1 MKGVVRVLPDRVA
14 NQIAAGEVIERPA
27 SIVKELVEN
36 GLDAGATR
44 VEIEFNKGGRTLIR
58 VEDNGHGMSRD
69 DALLSIERHATS
81 KIREASDLDHV
92 VSFGFRGEAL
102 PSIASVCRCVL
113 QTRMEGH
120 EVGTE
125 IVINGGRVLHVRDC
139 GMPVGTRIVITQ
151 LFNSVP
157 ARRKFLKSDRTEA
170 GHIIQAARLYALASP
185 SVAFSLVEDRRQV
198 FQSPVCPALVDRVAE
213 IFGRQVAEQVM
224 PVKGVQDDL
233 KIEGLLGRPGTGRS
247 TRHEMITFVNG
258 RPVENR
264 TLAYGILESYH
275 TLIPKGRYPVAF
287 LFLSID
293 PAGVDV
299 NVHPSKREIR
309 FRDEPR
315 VRGFTIRTILDCFRK
330 NSEERTREVR
340 IVTPPLPRAEPA
352 SFRPSGSP
360 KPGFT
365 GSSTPAPATSGP
377 TPSPVARPS
386 STDRAQSG
394 PAVTDTPHVEQRDS
408 AETEAENLG
417 WKFLGVFQGS
427 ICLFETDQGLV
438 LLDRRAA
445 EQRIW
450 YERLIKDFR
459 TGAVATQRLLFAV
472 PLELDPIGGA
482 IMADHLEFFDS
493 HGFEITLFGRNFF
506 RIEGVPAWLESEEV
520 EVFVRDLVDMIRQ
533 GRLSGRKPD
542 LAGETLARAAAL
554 RLAGRTSIPDEQT
567 ITTLVQ
573 ALFSCE
579 IPQSSPAGRPTYF
592 ELDSS
597 ELNRRF
603 HRGRT
608 TREEDLF

>member
-1 MKGVVRVLPDRVA
+1 MGVVSVLPDRVA

-36 GLDAGATR
+36 SLDAGSTR

-58 VEDNGHGMSRD
+58 VEDNGRGMSRD

-81 KIREASDLDHV
+81 KIREASDLDRV

-102 PSIASVCRCVL
+102 PSIASVCRFVL
-113 QTRMEGH
+113 QTRMEGD
-120 EVGTE
+120 EAGTE
-125 IVINGGRVLHVRDC
+125 IAINGGKFLHVRDC

-157 ARRKFLKSDRTEA
+157 ARRKFLKSDRTES

-185 SVAFSLVEDRRQV
+185 SVSFTLIEDRRPV

-224 PVKGVQDDL
+224 PVSGAQDDL
-233 KIEGLLGRPGTGRS
+233 KIEGLLGRPGRGRS

-275 TLIPKGRYPVAF
+275 TLIPRGRYPVAF

-309 FRDEPR
+309 FRDETR
-315 VRGFTIRTILDCFRK
+315 VRGFTIRTIIDCLR
-330 NSEERTREVR
+330 NDSEELGREAR
-340 IVTPPLPRAEPA
+340 IVKSPIPTPEPTPV
-352 SFRPSGSP
+352 RPSVDAGPGSQM
-360 KPGFT
+360 
-365 GSSTPAPATSGP
+365 
-377 TPSPVARPS
+377 SPVRVPTAPETTSKTASKTWNRDQNRPGSVNISAPHPEQTSPARATAS
-386 STDRAQSG
+386 
-394 PAVTDTPHVEQRDS
+394 
-408 AETEAENLG
+408 NLG
-417 WKFLGVFQGS
+417 WEFLGVFQGT
-427 ICLFETDQGLV
+427 ICLFETAQGLV

-450 YERLIKDFR
+450 YERLIRDFR
-459 TGAVATQRLLFAV
+459 SGEVAAQRLLFAV

-482 IMADHLEFFDS
+482 ILADHLEFFES
-493 HGFEITLFGRNFF
+493 HGFEIALFGRNFF
-506 RIEGVPAWLESEEV
+506 RIEGVPPWLESEEV

-542 LAGETLARAAAL
+542 LAGETLAKAAAL
-554 RLAGRTSIPDEQT
+554 RLAGRSAIPDKET
-567 ITTLVQ
+567 ISTLVE

-603 HRGRT
+603 HKGRT
-608 TREEDLF
+608 NPEEDLF

>member
-1 MKGVVRVLPDRVA
+1 V
-14 NQIAAGEVIERPA
+14 EV
-27 SIVKELVEN
+27 
-36 GLDAGATR
+36 
-44 VEIEFNKGGRTLIR
+44 EFSKGGRTLIR
-58 VEDNGHGMSRD
+58 VEDNGRGMSRD

-81 KIREASDLDHV
+81 KIREASDLDRV
-92 VSFGFRGEAL
+92 ISFGFRGEAL
-102 PSIASVCRCVL
+102 PSIASVCRFVL
-113 QTRMEGH
+113 QTRMEGT

-125 IVINGGRVLHVRDC
+125 IVINGGKLLHVRDC

-185 SVAFSLVEDRRQV
+185 SVAFTLIEDRRQV

-224 PVKGVQDDL
+224 PVSGAQEDL
-233 KIEGLLGRPGTGRS
+233 GIEGLLGRPGTGRS

-309 FRDEPR
+309 FRDESR
-315 VRGFTIRTILDCFRK
+315 VRGFTIRTILDCLRGD
-330 NSEERTREVR
+330 SEERTRRNREARVITPSAPSSGLDSSRPSVDVAPVPPPSSNR
-340 IVTPPLPRAEPA
+340 IPPQGSPRNPLP
-352 SFRPSGSP
+352 
-360 KPGFT
+360 
-365 GSSTPAPATSGP
+365 GP
-377 TPSPVARPS
+377 W
-386 STDRAQSG
+386 STDRGQSG
-394 PAVTDTPHVEQRDS
+394 SED
-408 AETEAENLG
+408 TEAPLADSRDPVADVTHPTGSGLG
-417 WKFLGVFQGS
+417 WKFIGVFRGTT
-427 ICLFETDQGLV
+427 CLFETDQGLI

-450 YERLIKDFR
+450 YERLLKDFR
-459 TGAVATQRLLFAV
+459 SGDVAAQRLLFAV

-482 IMADHLEFFDS
+482 ILADHLEFFDS
-493 HGFEITLFGRNFF
+493 HGFEIALFGRNFF
-506 RIEGVPAWLESEEV
+506 RIEGVPAWLEAEDV
-520 EVFVRDLVDMIRQ
+520 EVFVRDLVGLIRQ

-542 LAGETLARAAAL
+542 LAGEALAKAAAL
-554 RLAGRTSIPDEQT
+554 RLAGRSPIPDEET
-567 ITTLVQ
+567 IATLVEG
-573 ALFSCE
+573 LFSCE
-579 IPQSSPAGRPTYF
+579 IPQSSPTGRPTYI

-603 HRGRT
+603 HKGRA